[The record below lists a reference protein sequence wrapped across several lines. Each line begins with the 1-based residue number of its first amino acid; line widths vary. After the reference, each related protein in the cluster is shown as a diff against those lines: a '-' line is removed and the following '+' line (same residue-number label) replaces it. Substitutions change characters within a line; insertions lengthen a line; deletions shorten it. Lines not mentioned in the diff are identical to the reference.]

1 MSPKAKT
8 TDYTEH
14 HIKECAGCGKP
25 FRTTFDTNVC
35 GEFRCIAL
43 TTWTEERW
51 NGHLRMAEARA
62 ATGIPLSALDFDA
75 YERAGKA
82 IPW

>member
-14 HIKECAGCGKP
+14 QIKECAGCGKT
-25 FRTTFDTNVC
+25 FRTTFDTDIC
-35 GEFRCIAL
+35 GELRCIAL
-43 TTWTEERW
+43 TTWGDDRW
-51 NGHLRMAEARA
+51 AGHLRMAEARA
-62 ATGIPLSALDFDA
+62 AVGVPLTQLDMDA
-75 YERAGKA
+75 YERAGKD